1 MPLSGSRC
9 ISIWIHPL
17 QETKRTK
24 RNQRRNLTCEQEASS
39 GRQSTGGRQDD
50 DEEAEYP
57 QAPEGGKAGRG
68 QESSTTG
75 PAYLCE
81 LCTSAMV
88 RLVRQALR
96 RASGEGLRGE

>member
-1 MPLSGSRC
+1 MGSRPHQC
-9 ISIWIHPL
+9 PSAGAVAFSIWIHPL

-50 DEEAEYP
+50 EEEAEYP
-57 QAPEGGKAGRG
+57 QAPEGEKAGRG
-68 QESSTTG
+68 QERSTTG

-81 LCTSAMV
+81 LCTSVMV
-88 RLVRQALR
+88 R
-96 RASGEGLRGE
+96 

>member
-1 MPLSGSRC
+1 MDPSPPRNKA
-9 ISIWIHPL
+9 H
-17 QETKRTK
+17 ETKSAEEPDLYKKPAQEGRALEDAKTTK
-24 RNQRRNLTCEQEASS
+24 K
-39 GRQSTGGRQDD
+39 RQCT
-50 DEEAEYP
+50 P

-75 PAYLCE
+75 AAYLCE

-96 RASGEGLRGE
+96 RASGE